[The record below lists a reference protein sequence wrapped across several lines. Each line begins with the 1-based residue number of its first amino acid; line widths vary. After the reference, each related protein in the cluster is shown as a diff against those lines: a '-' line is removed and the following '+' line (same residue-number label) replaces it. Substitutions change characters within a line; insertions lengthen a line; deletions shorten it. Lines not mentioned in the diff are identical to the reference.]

1 MISIASGSTG
11 VPPQIPG
18 HPRRSFH
25 KQTPGVQRGTPG
37 TTGEDAYAS
46 QSTPSRFMRL
56 GKIAAC
62 TLAVIFTT
70 VTAHAQ
76 TTDFQVYRGTQVPP
90 EVERIYEKGLKFLV
104 AAQNADGSFPGQYGT
119 EPGVV
124 GMALMTMLA
133 HGDDPNHGPYAKTI
147 KNCIEYILKQ
157 RNESNGYIG
166 SSMYN
171 HGFATLALAESY
183 GAVADDRIAPALK
196 KAVELILTSQDKN
209 KFHGWRY
216 SPEAQDADSTVSGAC
231 FVALIAARNAGV
243 KVPDKNIEDAMKFY
257 TDCQSPDGGIGY
269 MPRSG
274 GHGNATTAIG
284 VAAYAY
290 ARKKDAPTFI
300 KALKAMKGGDD
311 GNGGGYPFYYDYY
324 AAQGFFQGDFKA
336 WQVWNDKQV
345 KRLAEMQ
352 NDDGAWDAGLGPA
365 TCTAL
370 ALLSIALNY
379 RYLPIY
385 ER

>member
-1 MISIASGSTG
+1 MNIQRPTSNIQRPTFA
-11 VPPQIPG
+11 VL
-18 HPRRSFH
+18 HNRRL
-25 KQTPGVQRGTPG
+25 TL
-37 TTGEDAYAS
+37 
-46 QSTPSRFMRL
+46 SRHWML
-56 GKIAAC
+56 DVGC
-62 TLAVIFTT
+62 WTLNVFTAVFGLIV
-70 VTAHAQ
+70 VTSPLARAQ

-90 EVERIYEKGLKFLV
+90 EVERIYEKGLKWLV
-104 AAQNADGSFPGQYGT
+104 TAQNADGSFPGQYGT

-124 GMALMTMLA
+124 GFALMTMLA
-133 HGDDPNHGPYAKTI
+133 HGDDPNHGPYSKSI
-147 KNCIEYILKQ
+147 KSCIGYILKQ
-157 RNESNGYIG
+157 RNEETGYIG

-196 KAVELILTSQDKN
+196 KAVELLLASQDKN
-209 KFHGWRY
+209 KFKAWRY
-216 SPEAQDADSTVSGAC
+216 SPDATDADSTVSGAC
-231 FVALIAARNAGV
+231 FVALIAARNAGL
-243 KVPDKNIEDAMKFY
+243 KVPDKNIEDALKFF
-257 TDCQSPDGGIGY
+257 TDCQNPGDGGIGY

-274 GHGNATTAIG
+274 SHGGATTAIG

-290 ARKKDAPTFI
+290 ARKKEMPTFL
-300 KALKAMKGGDD
+300 KALKSMKSSED
-311 GNGGGYPFYYDYY
+311 GSGGGYPFYYDYY

-336 WQVWNDKQV
+336 WQTWNERQV
-345 KRLAEMQ
+345 KRLTEMQ
-352 NDDGAWDAGLGPA
+352 NDDGSWDAGLGPG

>member
-1 MISIASGSTG
+1 
-11 VPPQIPG
+11 
-18 HPRRSFH
+18 
-25 KQTPGVQRGTPG
+25 
-37 TTGEDAYAS
+37 
-46 QSTPSRFMRL
+46 
-56 GKIAAC
+56 
-62 TLAVIFTT
+62 
-70 VTAHAQ
+70 
-76 TTDFQVYRGTQVPP
+76 
-90 EVERIYEKGLKFLV
+90 
-104 AAQNADGSFPGQYGT
+104 
-119 EPGVV
+119 
-124 GMALMTMLA
+124 
-133 HGDDPNHGPYAKTI
+133 
-147 KNCIEYILKQ
+147 
-157 RNESNGYIG
+157 
-166 SSMYN
+166 
-171 HGFATLALAESY
+171 
-183 GAVADDRIAPALK
+183 
-196 KAVELILTSQDKN
+196 
-209 KFHGWRY
+209 
-216 SPEAQDADSTVSGAC
+216 
-231 FVALIAARNAGV
+231 
-243 KVPDKNIEDAMKFY
+243 MKFY
-257 TDCQSPDGGIGY
+257 TDCQGPDGGIGY

-365 TCTAL
+365 TSTAL

>member
-1 MISIASGSTG
+1 MSAA
-11 VPPQIPG
+11 
-18 HPRRSFH
+18 R
-25 KQTPGVQRGTPG
+25 QRMLRG
-37 TTGEDAYAS
+37 
-46 QSTPSRFMRL
+46 
-56 GKIAAC
+56 
-62 TLAVIFTT
+62 AVL
-70 VTAHAQ
+70 VALVAMAPVLHAQ

-90 EVERIYEKGLKFLV
+90 EVERIYEKGLKFLTS
-104 AAQNADGSFPGQYGT
+104 AQKADGSFPGQYGT

-124 GMALMTMLA
+124 GMALMTLLA
-133 HGDDPNHGPYAKTI
+133 HGDDPNHGPYSKTI
-147 KNCIEYILKQ
+147 KGCIDYILKQ
-157 RNESNGYIG
+157 RSEDTGYIG

-196 KAVELILTSQDKN
+196 KAVELILASQEKN
-209 KFHGWRY
+209 KFKAWRY
-216 SPEAQDADSTVSGAC
+216 SPDAQDADSTVSGAC
-231 FVALIAARNAGV
+231 FVALIAARNAGL
-243 KVPDKNIEDAMKFY
+243 KVPDKNIEDALKFF
-257 TDCQSPDGGIGY
+257 TDCQSIGDGGIGY

-274 GHGNATTAIG
+274 SHGGATTAIG

-290 ARKKDAPTFI
+290 ARKKDAPTFL

-336 WQVWNDKQV
+336 WESWNERQV
-345 KRLAEMQ
+345 KRLTEMQ

>member
-1 MISIASGSTG
+1 MNIERPTSNIQHPTHTISHVHRATL
-11 VPPQIPG
+11 
-18 HPRRSFH
+18 PRFWMLDVGRPMLDVFFALLVLLAISS
-25 KQTPGVQRGTPG
+25 P
-37 TTGEDAYAS
+37 
-46 QSTPSRFMRL
+46 L
-56 GKIAAC
+56 AC
-62 TLAVIFTT
+62 
-70 VTAHAQ
+70 AQ

-90 EVERIYEKGLKFLV
+90 EVERIYEKGLKYLV
-104 AAQNADGSFPGQYGT
+104 SAQNADGSFPGQYGN

-124 GMALMTMLA
+124 GMALMCFLS
-133 HGDDPNHGPYAKTI
+133 HGDEPNHGPYSKSI
-147 KNCIEYILKQ
+147 KRCIEFILKQ
-157 RNESNGYIG
+157 TKESNGYIG
-166 SSMYN
+166 NSMYN

-183 GAVADDRIAPALK
+183 GAVQDDRIAPTLK

-243 KVPDKNIEDAMKFY
+243 KVPDKNIDDALKFY
-257 TDCQSPDGGIGY
+257 TDCQSPEGGIGY

-274 GHGNATTAIG
+274 SHGGATTAIG
-284 VAAYAY
+284 VAAFAY
-290 ARKKDAPTFI
+290 ARKKDNVPFV
-300 KALKAMKGGDD
+300 KALKAMKGADD
-311 GNGGGYPFYYDYY
+311 GNGGGYPFYFDYY
-324 AAQGFFQGDFKA
+324 AAQAYFQGDYKA
-336 WQVWNDKQV
+336 WQTWNGKQV
-345 KRLAEMQ
+345 KRLSEMQ
-352 NDDGAWDAGLGPA
+352 NDDGCWDAGLGPG